1 MRLGKELVGEFGE
14 RGDLHLIVR
23 RNLAP
28 LHEGLEDAFQRLEE
42 GGKVGILVNYFPDRR
57 PSLGD
62 LMLWDFAKY
71 LQGILASEVVF
82 HVLDD
87 WAYLSEDGLRQ
98 KDALSYSLDALSHF
112 SALEFQAAK
121 TRIIVSSRDV
131 NLGYSHALSLAKL
144 VSFAEAKRL
153 LGLKNSSNI
162 GEIFAASMLAAPLFD
177 RDNGAPLTL
186 IPCFRQEKRIYEMVR
201 KTAPRL
207 GVPAPAIL
215 LLKELPSLTGKEADA
230 DVLPEARV
238 YAGEELK
245 TARLKVMNAFTG
257 GRATIKEQRKLG
269 GNPDI
274 CPVYK
279 YMLYFFDPSDASV
292 ADQRQRC
299 RSGALLCGEHKK
311 DLCAKVEKFL
321 TRHQNKI
328 DGEDCH

>member
-1 MRLGKELVGEFGE
+1 M
-14 RGDLHLIVR
+14 R
-23 RNLAP
+23 RNLVSQ
-28 LHEGLEDAFQRLEE
+28 HEGLEDVFQRLEKGE
-42 GGKVGILVNYFPDRR
+42 RVRILVNYFPDRR
-57 PSLGD
+57 ASLGD

-87 WAYLSEDGLRQ
+87 WAYLSKDGLRQ
-98 KDALSYSLDALSHF
+98 KDALIYFLDALSHF
-112 SALEFQAAK
+112 RALGFQAAK
-121 TRIIVSSRDV
+121 TRIIVNTRDV
-131 NLGYSHALSLAKL
+131 KLGYSHALSLAKL

-162 GEIFAASMLAAPLFD
+162 GEIFAASMLAAPLFEED
-177 RDNGAPLTL
+177 DGAPLTL
-186 IPCFRQEKRIYEMVR
+186 IPCFRREKQVYEMVR

-207 GVPAPAIL
+207 GVPAPAML

-230 DVLPEARV
+230 GVLLEAEI

-245 TARLKVMNAFTG
+245 TAKAKVMNAFTG
-257 GRATIKEQRKLG
+257 GRATIKEQRELG

-279 YMLYFFDPSDASV
+279 YMLYFFDPRDASV
-292 ADQRQRC
+292 EDQRRRC

-311 DLCAKVEKFL
+311 ELWARVEKFL
-321 TRHQNKI
+321 TSHQNKI
-328 DGEDCH
+328 DGGIAHEGRGKASENP